1 MGNLFTTLLN
11 TTGSLRAYSRSFNV
25 IQNNIANAYTPGY
38 VKQDQVLLALPFD
51 PAAGLPG
58 GVLAGPL
65 RSTRSP
71 YLEQAV
77 RDQQEL
83 LGHAQQRAADLS
95 YVESLFDLRS
105 EFGIPGTLNQFF
117 NGFSQ
122 LAVNPND
129 SVARQSVLD
138 QAASVAVSFRQ
149 SALGIQQVQV
159 NVDSQTR
166 SAVDSIN
173 RLAETIAGINRLYRA
188 SAAASQDAGLDAQLH
203 AALEELA
210 GYANYTL
217 IRTADGAANVYL
229 GGQTLLVV
237 GDRTYPIQADCS
249 GPQTA
254 IRDFQGN
261 DVAGQIT
268 RGQLGALLE
277 EKSVLLPAYLTEL
290 NTLAAS
296 FADTVNAALAAGL
309 DRSGQ
314 PPNTPLFAYDAG
326 NGAAFTLA
334 VNPLSPDEIAAAAA
348 GAPGGNGNAIAIA
361 QLGSAPVLAGFTF
374 SQYYGNLA
382 ARIGRD
388 VATARRHNQQYEDSV
403 TQARAQRAEISGVSL
418 DEEAARLLQFQQAYQ
433 AAGKLITVLDEL
445 SEMVIH
451 LIR

>member
-1 MGNLFTTLLN
+1 MGNLFAALLN
-11 TTGSLRAYSRSFNV
+11 SSGALRAYGRSLQV
-25 IQNNIANAYTPGY
+25 VQNNIANAYTLGY

-51 PAAGLPG
+51 PATGLPG
-58 GVLAGPL
+58 GVRPGPL
-65 RSTRSP
+65 RSSRSV

-77 RDQQEL
+77 RDQQQL
-83 LGHAQQRAADLS
+83 LGSAQQRVADLS
-95 YVESLFDLRS
+95 HVESLFDLRS
-105 EFGIPGTLNQFF
+105 ESGLPAALNEFF

-129 SVARQSVLD
+129 SGARQSVLD
-138 QAASVAVSFRQ
+138 RAAAVAVAFRQ
-149 SALGIQQVQV
+149 SALGIQQVER
-159 NVDSQTR
+159 NADSQTR
-166 SAVDSIN
+166 AAVDNIN

-188 SAAASQDAGLDAQLH
+188 SAAATQDAGLDAQLN

-237 GDRTYPIQADCS
+237 GDRAYPIQADLAS
-249 GPQTA
+249 TQTA
-254 IRDFQGN
+254 IRDFQGR
-261 DVAGQIT
+261 DVAAQISG
-268 RGQLGALLE
+268 GQLGALLE
-277 EKSVLLPAYLTEL
+277 EHNVLLPAYLAEL
-290 NTLAAS
+290 DTLAAS
-296 FADTVNAALAAGL
+296 FADTVNQALASGL
-309 DRSGQ
+309 NRNGQ
-314 PPNTPLFAYDAG
+314 PPSTPLFTYSAA
-326 NGAAFTLA
+326 NGAAYTLA
-334 VNPLSPDEIAAAAA
+334 VNPLSPDEIAAASA

-382 ARIGRD
+382 ARVGRD
-388 VATARRHNQQYEDSV
+388 VATARRQNQQFLDAV

-445 SEMVIH
+445 SETVIN